1 MSDLSQRLANLSPAK
16 RELLLL
22 QLKKKKGGIHRRDF
36 DKLRRIEPVEINPA
50 DFFSIQ
56 HAGMT
61 VEEMKTEAVL
71 DPGIYPEAA
80 IPPTPLF
87 KGGKGGFEHVREPSA
102 IFLTGATGF
111 VGAFLLCQLPRPEGR
126 GLPFQLSCY
135 GRKQHGRL

>member
-22 QLKKKKGGIHRRDF
+22 QLKKKKGGVHRRDF
-36 DKLRRIEPVEINPA
+36 DKLNPA

-56 HAGMT
+56 HTGMT

-71 DPGIYPEAA
+71 DPGIYPEAV

-87 KGGKGGFEHVREPSA
+87 KGGKGGLQHVRNPSA
-102 IFLTGATGF
+102 IFLTGQQVLWVLFYSVNYSDLKGEACHSNFRAMDVNNTDDIR
-111 VGAFLLCQLPRPEGR
+111 CID
-126 GLPFQLSCY
+126 
-135 GRKQHGRL
+135 